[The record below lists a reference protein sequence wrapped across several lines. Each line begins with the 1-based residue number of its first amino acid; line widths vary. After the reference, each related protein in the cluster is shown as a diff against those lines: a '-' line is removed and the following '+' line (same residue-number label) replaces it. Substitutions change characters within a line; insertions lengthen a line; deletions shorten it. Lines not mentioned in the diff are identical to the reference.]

1 MRVGGDF
8 TMVTQIESDQTNH
21 YLVVSCLRDSG
32 DSGERDARRLLSSI
46 HFDRE
51 A

>member
-1 MRVGGDF
+1 ML
-8 TMVTQIESDQTNH
+8 TQIESDWFSH
-21 YLVVSCLRDSG
+21 YLVISRLRDSTARA
-32 DSGERDARRLLSSI
+32 ERDARRLVSSI